1 MVLKNALLLGQRSR
15 PLAFAGGCVL
25 RASLLKDR
33 LALLVVF
40 CGIAHCA
47 ERPLGQAPRVH
58 ANTGLRKVARMFF
71 SSMGGCG
78 SISRLKVTP
87 AHRSAA

>member
-1 MVLKNALLLGQRSR
+1 MALKNALLLGQRSR
-15 PLAFAGGCVL
+15 PLAFAGGSVL
-25 RASLLKDR
+25 RPSLLKDR
-33 LALLVVF
+33 LALVVVIRRLS
-40 CGIAHCA
+40 IALSGFSVRHR
-47 ERPLGQAPRVH
+47 ESSGW
-58 ANTGLRKVARMFF
+58 RKSARMFF